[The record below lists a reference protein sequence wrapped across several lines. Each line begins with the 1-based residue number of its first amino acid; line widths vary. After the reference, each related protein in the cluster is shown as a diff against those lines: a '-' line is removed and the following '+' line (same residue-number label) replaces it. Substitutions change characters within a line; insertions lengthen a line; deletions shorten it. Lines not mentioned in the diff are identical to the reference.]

1 MRCAVIGAGSWGTAL
16 ANHLA
21 QQGFEVRLW
30 AHEAENAAAMLAQRE
45 NRRFLPG
52 IPLAAAIHPT
62 HDLAH
67 ALEDAELVVLVVPS
81 HAVREVTLQASP
93 FLKPG
98 APIVIASKG
107 IEVGTLFTMT
117 EVLED
122 VLPVALHPYIAV
134 LSGPSFALELAKKL
148 PTAVTVAARW
158 ERIAKQ
164 VQTWFGSPYLRLYT
178 SPDLVGVELGGAVK
192 NVIAI
197 GAGIAEGLGFGSN
210 SRAALITRGLLEIS
224 RLAVKKGANPL
235 TLSGL
240 SGMGDLV
247 LTCTGDLSRNRQV
260 GLELGRGKKLADILA
275 AMTMVAEGVNNARS
289 VHDLAKKLTV
299 EMPICEGVYRVLYE
313 DLSVREGVAQ
323 LMSRDPKAELA

>member
-1 MRCAVIGAGSWGTAL
+1 MV
-16 ANHLA
+16 
-21 QQGFEVRLW
+21 
-30 AHEAENAAAMLAQRE
+30 
-45 NRRFLPG
+45 
-52 IPLAAAIHPT
+52 
-62 HDLAH
+62 
-67 ALEDAELVVLVVPS
+67 VVPS
-81 HAVREVTLQASP
+81 HAVREVMKVAAPHLHA
-93 FLKPG
+93 G

-122 VLPVALHPYIAV
+122 VLPVALHPYIAA
-134 LSGPSFALELAKKL
+134 LSGPSFALELAQKL
-148 PTAVTVAARW
+148 PTAVTVAAHW
-158 ERIAKQ
+158 DRIAKQ
-164 VQTWFGSPYLRLYT
+164 VQTWLSAPYFRLYT
-178 SPDLVGVELGGAVK
+178 SPDVVGVELGGAVK

-260 GLELGRGKKLADILA
+260 GLELGRGKNLEDIVGG
-275 AMTMVAEGVNNARS
+275 MSMVAEGVKNAQS
-289 VHDLAKKLTV
+289 VHDLAHKLKV
-299 EMPICEGVYRVLYE
+299 EMPICESVYRVLYE
-313 DLSVREGVAQ
+313 GLPVREGVAQ
-323 LMSRDPKAELA
+323 LMSREPKPELG

>member
-21 QQGFEVRLW
+21 QRGFEARLW
-30 AHEAENAAAMLAQRE
+30 SHEAETAAAMLAQHE

-52 IPLAAAIHPT
+52 IPLDRGVHPT
-62 HDLAH
+62 PDLGWS
-67 ALEDAELVVLVVPS
+67 LEGAELVVVVVPS
-81 HAVREVTLQASP
+81 HALREVVTKAAPYLH
-93 FLKPG
+93 PG
-98 APIVIASKG
+98 VPIVVASKG

-122 VLPVALHPYIAV
+122 VLPAALHPYIAA
-134 LSGPSFALELAKKL
+134 LSGPSFALEVAQKL
-148 PTAVTVAARW
+148 PTAVTVAAHW

-164 VQTWFGSPYLRLYT
+164 VQTWFGSSYFRLYT
-178 SPDLVGVELGGAVK
+178 SPDVVGVELGGAVK

-210 SRAALITRGLLEIS
+210 SRAALVTRGLLEIS

-260 GLELGRGKKLADILA
+260 GLELGRGKKLEDILA
-275 AMTMVAEGVNNARS
+275 SMSMVAEGVINARS
-289 VHDLAKKLTV
+289 VHDLAQKLKV
-299 EMPICEGVYRVLYE
+299 EMPICESVYRVLYE
-313 DLSVREGVAQ
+313 GLPVRECVTQ
-323 LMSRDPKAELA
+323 LMSRDPKPELG

>member
-1 MRCAVIGAGSWGTAL
+1 MRGSVIGAGSWGTAL

-30 AHEAENAAAMLAQRE
+30 SHEAENAAAMLAQRE

-52 IPLAAAIHPT
+52 IALEPGIHPSP
-62 HDLAH
+62 DLGWT
-67 ALEDAELVVLVVPS
+67 LEAPDLVLLVVPS
-81 HAVREVTLQASP
+81 HAVREVMTAAAP
-93 FLKPG
+93 HLKPG

-122 VLPVALHPYIAV
+122 VLPVALHPYIAA
-134 LSGPSFALELAKKL
+134 LSGPSFALEVAQHL
-148 PTAVTVAARW
+148 PTAVTISSRW
-158 ERIAKQ
+158 DRIAKQ
-164 VQTWFGSPYLRLYT
+164 VQGWLSAKHFRLYT
-178 SPDLVGVELGGAVK
+178 SPDVVGVELGGAVK

-197 GAGIAEGLGFGSN
+197 GAGIAEGLGFGNN
-210 SRAALITRGLLEIS
+210 SRAALITRGLLETS

-260 GLELGRGKKLADILA
+260 GLELGRGKKLEDIVGG
-275 AMTMVAEGVNNARS
+275 MSMIAEGVKNARS
-289 VHDLAKKLTV
+289 VHDLAHKLQV
-299 EMPICEGVYRVLYE
+299 EMPICESVYRVLYE
-313 DLSVREGVAQ
+313 GLPVREGAVQ
-323 LMSRDPKAELA
+323 LMSREPKPELG

>member
-30 AHEAENAAAMLAQRE
+30 SHEPETAAAILAQRE

-52 IPLAAAIHPT
+52 IPLERDIHPSP
-62 HDLAH
+62 DLAW
-67 ALEDAELVVLVVPS
+67 ALEAPDLVLVVVPS
-81 HAVREVTLQASP
+81 HAVREVMRQAAP
-93 FLKPG
+93 HLHPG

-107 IEVGTLFTMT
+107 IEVGTLRTMT

-122 VLPVALHPYIAV
+122 VLPVALHPYIAA
-134 LSGPSFALELAKKL
+134 LSGPSFALEVAQKL
-148 PTAVTVAARW
+148 PTAVTVASHW
-158 ERIAKQ
+158 DRIAKQ
-164 VQTWFGSPYLRLYT
+164 VQAWMGAPYFRLYT
-178 SPDLVGVELGGAVK
+178 SPDVVGVELGGAVK

-260 GLELGRGKKLADILA
+260 GLELGRGKKLENIVGG
-275 AMTMVAEGVNNARS
+275 MSMIAEGVRNAQS
-289 VHDLAKKLTV
+289 VRDLARKLQV
-299 EMPICEGVYRVLYE
+299 EMPICESVYQVLYE
-313 DLSVREGVAQ
+313 GLPVREGVAQ
-323 LMSRDPKAELA
+323 LMARDPKPELG

>member
-1 MRCAVIGAGSWGTAL
+1 VRGAVIGAGSWGTAL

-21 QQGFEVRLW
+21 QQGFEARLW
-30 AHEAENAAAMLAQRE
+30 SHEAENAAAMLAQRE

-52 IPLAAAIHPT
+52 IPLERGIHPSP
-62 HDLAH
+62 DLAWV
-67 ALEDAELVVLVVPS
+67 LEAPDLVLVVVPS
-81 HAVREVTLQASP
+81 HAVREVMERAAPHLEA
-93 FLKPG
+93 G
-98 APIVIASKG
+98 APLVIASKG

-122 VLPVALHPYIAV
+122 VLPVALHPYIAA
-134 LSGPSFALELAKKL
+134 LSGPSFALEVAKKL
-148 PTAVTVAARW
+148 PTAVTIAAHW
-158 ERIAKQ
+158 DRISKQ
-164 VQTWFGSPYLRLYT
+164 VQGWMAAPHFRLYT
-178 SPDLVGVELGGAVK
+178 SPDVVGVELGGAVK

-197 GAGIAEGLGFGSN
+197 GAGISEGLGFGSN

-224 RLAVKKGANPL
+224 RLAVKKGASPL

-260 GLELGRGKKLADILA
+260 GLELGRGKKLDDIVA
-275 AMTMVAEGVNNARS
+275 GMTMVAEGVKNARS
-289 VHDLAKKLTV
+289 VHDLAQKLKV

-313 DLSVREGVAQ
+313 ALPVREGVAQ
-323 LMSRDPKAELA
+323 LMARDPKPELG

>member
-1 MRCAVIGAGSWGTAL
+1 VRSAVIGAGSWGTAL

-21 QQGFEVRLW
+21 RQGSEVRLW

-52 IPLAAAIHPT
+52 IPLEHNIHPSP
-62 HDLAH
+62 DLAW
-67 ALEDAELVVLVVPS
+67 ALEDPDLILVVVPS
-81 HAVREVTLQASP
+81 HAVREVTTQATP
-93 FLKPG
+93 YLRPG
-98 APIVIASKG
+98 APIITASKG

-122 VLPVALHPYIAV
+122 VLPVALHPYIAA
-134 LSGPSFALELAKKL
+134 LSGPSFALEVAHKL
-148 PTAVTVAARW
+148 PTAVTVAAHW
-158 ERIAKQ
+158 DRIAKQ
-164 VQTWFGSPYLRLYT
+164 VQTWLTAPYFRLYT
-178 SPDLVGVELGGAVK
+178 SPDVVGVELGGAVK

-210 SRAALITRGLLEIS
+210 SRAALITRGLLETS

-260 GLELGRGKKLADILA
+260 GLELGRGKKLEDIVGG
-275 AMTMVAEGVNNARS
+275 MSMVAEGVKNARS
-289 VHDLAKKLTV
+289 VHDLAQKLKV
-299 EMPICEGVYRVLYE
+299 EMPICESVYRVLYE
-313 DLSVREGVAQ
+313 GLSVREGVTQ
-323 LMSRDPKAELA
+323 LMSREPKSELG

>member
-1 MRCAVIGAGSWGTAL
+1 VRSAVIGAGSWGTAL

-21 QQGFEVRLW
+21 RQGFEVRLW

-52 IPLAAAIHPT
+52 ISLEHSIHPSP
-62 HDLAH
+62 DLAWV
-67 ALEDAELVVLVVPS
+67 LEDPDLILLVVPS
-81 HAVREVTLQASP
+81 HAVREVTTQATP
-93 FLKPG
+93 YLRPG
-98 APIVIASKG
+98 APIITASKG

-122 VLPVALHPYIAV
+122 VLPVALHPYVAA
-134 LSGPSFALELAKKL
+134 LSGPSFALEVAHKL
-148 PTAVTVAARW
+148 PTAVTIAAHW
-158 ERIAKQ
+158 DRIAKQ
-164 VQTWFGSPYLRLYT
+164 VQAWLAAPYFRLYT
-178 SPDLVGVELGGAVK
+178 SPDVVGVELGGAVK

-210 SRAALITRGLLEIS
+210 SRAALITRGLLETS

-260 GLELGRGKKLADILA
+260 GLELGRGKKLEDIVG
-275 AMTMVAEGVNNARS
+275 AMSMVAEGVKNARS
-289 VHDLAKKLTV
+289 VHDLAQKLKV
-299 EMPICEGVYRVLYE
+299 EMPICESVYRVLYE
-313 DLSVREGVAQ
+313 GLSVREGVTQ
-323 LMSRDPKAELA
+323 LMSREPKSELG

>member
-1 MRCAVIGAGSWGTAL
+1 VRGAVIGAGSWGTAL

-30 AHEAENAAAMLAQRE
+30 SHEAENAAAMLAQRE

-52 IPLAAAIHPT
+52 IPLERGIHPSP
-62 HDLAH
+62 DLAWV
-67 ALEDAELVVLVVPS
+67 LEAPDLVLVVVPS
-81 HAVREVTLQASP
+81 HAVRDVMKRAAPYLEA
-93 FLKPG
+93 G
-98 APIVIASKG
+98 APLVIASKG

-122 VLPVALHPYIAV
+122 VLPVALHPYIAA
-134 LSGPSFALELAKKL
+134 LSGPSFALEVAKKL
-148 PTAVTVAARW
+148 PTAVTIAAHW
-158 ERIAKQ
+158 DRISKQ
-164 VQTWFGSPYLRLYT
+164 VQGWMAAPHFRLYT
-178 SPDLVGVELGGAVK
+178 SPDVVGVELGGAVK

-197 GAGIAEGLGFGSN
+197 GAGISEGLGFGSN

-224 RLAVKKGANPL
+224 RLAVKKGASPL

-260 GLELGRGKKLADILA
+260 GLELGRGKKLDDIVA
-275 AMTMVAEGVNNARS
+275 GMTMVAEGVKNARS
-289 VHDLAKKLTV
+289 VHDLAQKLKV

-313 DLSVREGVAQ
+313 GLPVREGVAQ
-323 LMSRDPKAELA
+323 LMARDPKPELG